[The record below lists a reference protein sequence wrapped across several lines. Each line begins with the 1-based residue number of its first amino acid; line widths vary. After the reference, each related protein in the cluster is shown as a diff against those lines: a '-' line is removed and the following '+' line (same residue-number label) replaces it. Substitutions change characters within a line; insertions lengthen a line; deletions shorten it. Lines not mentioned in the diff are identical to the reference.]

1 MPAHG
6 EQEDTLIHRLNV
18 MRNTAIEHQQVA
30 SRNFNNLIGQ
40 PQPYTADE
48 GVNRDPSIY
57 PMFFR
62 LRVLLHGD

>member
-1 MPAHG
+1 
-6 EQEDTLIHRLNV
+6 